1 MNPCKETSIL
11 HKKSERLID
20 LMSRKRVVF
29 SGQALFPSQY
39 NYCGNN
45 FLMFY
50 RYVPSH
56 NIIVLYYMEEV
67 KKVIKGF
74 SKRK

>member
-1 MNPCKETSIL
+1 
-11 HKKSERLID
+11 
-20 LMSRKRVVF
+20 
-29 SGQALFPSQY
+29 
-39 NYCGNN
+39 
-45 FLMFY
+45 MFY